1 MKNTLVL
8 IAGAPGSGKTTF
20 AETIGELNP
29 DIFTIAADDYFY
41 DDFNEYHFDFSKLGE
56 AHQWCQDQVLWAMS
70 VEAPLILV
78 HNTFTTKAEMEPYIK
93 LAEKMST
100 GLFPSSWKTS
110 TAEKHATE
118 YPLKK
123 WIYFGN
129 ASRRDFNHEPRF
141 RFLD

>member
-20 AETIGELNP
+20 AEMIGELNP

-70 VEAPLILV
+70 VEAPLILI
-78 HNTFTTKAEMEPYIK
+78 HNTFTTRAEMEPYIK
-93 LAEKMST
+93 LAEQHEYRVISLIVENLHGGETRHGVPPEKMT
-100 GLFPSSWKTS
+100 IFR
-110 TAEKHATE
+110 ER
-118 YPLKK
+118 LK
-123 WIYFGN
+123 
-129 ASRRDFNHEPRF
+129 ERF
-141 RFLD
+141 QP